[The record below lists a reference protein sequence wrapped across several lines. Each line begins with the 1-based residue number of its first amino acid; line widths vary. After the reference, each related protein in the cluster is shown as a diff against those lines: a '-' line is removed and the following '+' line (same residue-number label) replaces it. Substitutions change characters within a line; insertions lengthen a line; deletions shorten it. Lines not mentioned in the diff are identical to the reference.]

1 MILTGKNIKLRAIEP
16 TDLDLLYEWEN
27 NEEIWL
33 VSGTLAPF
41 SRLVLGQYLA
51 NAHLDIY
58 AHKQVRFLIEIVSSR
73 KRIGCID
80 LFDFDPKNK
89 RAGVG
94 LLIGDKTE
102 RAKGYASEALSLLEG
117 YVFEVLDLHQLHC
130 NITVD
135 NEPSVHLFKN
145 HHFEITGRKT
155 DWIYNNGE
163 WLDEYS
169 LQLLKREAN
178 KI

>member
-1 MILTGKNIKLRAIEP
+1 MLTGKNIKLRALE
-16 TDLDLLYEWEN
+16 TADLDVLFEWEN
-27 NEEIWL
+27 DESIWL

-41 SRLVLGQYLA
+41 SRLVLSQYLA

-58 AHKQVRFLIEIVSSR
+58 AHKQLRFLIEIIDSG

-94 LLIGDKTE
+94 VLIGDKTE
-102 RAKGYASEALSLLEG
+102 RFKGYASEALSLLES
-117 YVFEVLDLHQLHC
+117 YAFEVLDLHQVYC

-135 NEPSVHLFKN
+135 NVASIQLFQN
-145 HHFEITGRKT
+145 HKFEITGKKT
-155 DWIYNNGE
+155 DWIFNKGK

-169 LQLLKREAN
+169 LQLIRRCEN
-178 KI
+178 EI